1 MMRTLQREQWL
12 PISVEEAWA
21 FFSTPVNL
29 AKMTPGDMGFVIR
42 QPFETSPSTKASRT
56 ATQYVRSSV
65 SL

>member
-29 AKMTPGDMGFVIR
+29 ANITLGDMGLVF
-42 QPFETSPSTKASRT
+42 P
-56 ATQYVRSSV
+56 
-65 SL
+65 